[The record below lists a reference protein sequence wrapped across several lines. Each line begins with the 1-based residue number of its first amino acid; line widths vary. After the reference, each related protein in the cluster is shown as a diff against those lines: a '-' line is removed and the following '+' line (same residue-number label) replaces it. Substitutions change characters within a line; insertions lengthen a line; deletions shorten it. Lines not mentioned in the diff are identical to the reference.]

1 MFRLYYSDRA
11 SSIDTAPI
19 AEARGSLYTEFT
31 QSHASSISSDEYS
44 SHFKKLKFYFI
55 DEKSVT
61 WHQMM
66 MSCLRGWEEG
76 LTLDRFALSTPQPKK
91 EKVKRSGKKKQTKT
105 TKIFFFKEWKDI
117 KKSFPK
123 TQTFTRFTPSRHS
136 PPTAVL
142 EEPAGD
148 LKVEKKKD
156 TTRKLLDGDVNLAW
170 IVYATTIL

>member
-61 WHQMM
+61 DIRWWCHV
-66 MSCLRGWEEG
+66 WEVERKVWPSIG
-76 LTLDRFALSTPQPKK
+76 SLFQPRSQKK
-91 EKVKRSGKKKQTKT
+91 KRLNEAAKKKKKQQKF
-105 TKIFFFKEWKDI
+105 FFFKEWKDI

-123 TQTFTRFTPSRHS
+123 TQNFHALHPVSAFTTNRRPRRTGGRFESW
-136 PPTAVL
+136 
-142 EEPAGD
+142 
-148 LKVEKKKD
+148 KKKIQQE
-156 TTRKLLDGDVNLAW
+156 NYSMAMW
-170 IVYATTIL
+170 ISRE